1 MMHPGVLERLPDTAR
16 TEAKEELDAR
26 IAAAFAEGARS
37 VDVSRLLPEVEAAA
51 TAADA
56 AAEEARTRALDPL
69 DEVKLARRDWEDAAF
84 TLDRLREAGRKLAE
98 RIEALKALERDRAQR
113 AEHERLSAERTRLAE
128 EMERMAEPIV
138 QIAHLVS
145 KIDACDRQIGRLNA
159 TSAVGLG
166 YMPMVLAGTA
176 PAIRA
181 LFQDAVVWDAF
192 IALAGLPSKAA

>member
-192 IALAGLPSKAA
+192 IAVAGLQSNAA